1 MAKRHRSPFKLVTR
15 TSGDPVEP
23 LPEAPLYARLVQ
35 ILKREIVSGVYPVG
49 SNLPTEERL
58 CRRFKV
64 SRHTVREALRH
75 LRGAG
80 LVVSRRGAGT
90 TVTLPGTA
98 AHYVHAVSSIEEL
111 VSYAQETRY
120 EMASSGIVVAD
131 RALARR
137 LDCAEGQRWLRI
149 HGLRFA
155 PGQAEPMCW
164 TEVFVHEDYAGIAR
178 VMARRPG
185 PIYAW
190 IEDLYGERI
199 AQIDQV
205 LSTRVVPAGL
215 VAELGV
221 APDSLGIEVR
231 RTYRLTGGSVAEI
244 AFNLHPAGRFRY
256 AMTLRRREA

>member
-1 MAKRHRSPFKLVTR
+1 MARRQVAPSKADARRSGAPA
-15 TSGDPVEP
+15 EP
-23 LPEAPLYARLVQ
+23 RPEAPLYARLVQ

-80 LVVSRRGAGT
+80 LVASRRGAGT
-90 TVTLPGTA
+90 TVTLPATA

-111 VSYAQETRY
+111 VSYAQETHY
-120 EMASSGIVVAD
+120 EMASSGIVVAE

-137 LDCAEGQRWLRI
+137 LDCADGQRWLRL

-155 PGQAEPMCW
+155 PGELEPMCW
-164 TEVFVHEDYAGIAR
+164 TEVFVQEDYAGIAR

-215 VAELGV
+215 AATLGV
-221 APDSLGIEVR
+221 APDSLGVEVQ
-231 RTYRLTGGSVAEI
+231 RTYRLTSGAVAEI
-244 AFNLHPAGRFRY
+244 AFNLHPASRFRY
-256 AMTLRRREA
+256 AMTLRRREP